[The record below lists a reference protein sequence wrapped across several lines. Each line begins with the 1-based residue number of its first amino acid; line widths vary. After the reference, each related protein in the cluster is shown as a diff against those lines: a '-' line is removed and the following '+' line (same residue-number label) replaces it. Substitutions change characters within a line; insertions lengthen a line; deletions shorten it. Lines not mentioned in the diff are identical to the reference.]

1 MKITIIL
8 GKQNTNKTAKAVE
21 LIGWK
26 NCHWLTP
33 ANSNE
38 LLMTTRVVIDEVTEF
53 KQLERFLKL
62 KYSLTELIIISSTM
76 QESDFKFTPLIYE
89 EVNFVIMDNE
99 IKKQP
104 SEMDYVFIV
113 ALALFIIFS
122 TYYYLRICA

>member
-62 KYSLTELIIISSTM
+62 KDSLTELIIISNTM

-89 EVNFVIMDNE
+89 EVNFINMSEKQMTKQESRYFFWTAVITFL
-99 IKKQP
+99 I
-104 SEMDYVFIV
+104 FTF
-113 ALALFIIFS
+113 LFWLF
-122 TYYYLRICA
+122 TWK